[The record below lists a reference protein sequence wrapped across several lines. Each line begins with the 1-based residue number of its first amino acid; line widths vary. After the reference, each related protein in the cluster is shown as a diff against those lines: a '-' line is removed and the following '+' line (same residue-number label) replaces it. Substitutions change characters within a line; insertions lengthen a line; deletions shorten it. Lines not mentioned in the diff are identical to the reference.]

1 MTKSLVDHP
10 DVQALLDRVGGVAS
24 PAGNPRVKVV
34 VRRIAEDLYRAIED
48 LDVQPDEFWAGVAYI
63 TKLGQA
69 NEAGLLVPG
78 LGIETFLD
86 LRLDEAEK
94 AAGIEGGTPRTI
106 EGPLYIAGAPL
117 SKGEARL
124 DDGSEAGEVLIMQG
138 QVRDVNGKPVA
149 GAVVDVWHANTK
161 GGYSF
166 FDPSQAKY
174 NLRRRIET
182 DGEGRYKFRSI
193 LPSGYA
199 CPPDGVTQALLDQLG
214 RHGNRPAHIHFFVS
228 ADGYRHLTTQIN
240 IDGDEYLHDDFAFAT
255 RDELIPPVEKVS
267 DAARIQTNGLNDP
280 YTAITFDFVLH
291 AEVAA
296 APATEV
302 HREHA
307 PAA

>member
-1 MTKSLVDHP
+1 MTQHLTDTEQ
-10 DVQALLDRVGGVAS
+10 VQDLLDRVAGVNNDG
-24 PAGNPRVKVV
+24 GNPRAKAI
-34 VRRIAEDLYRAIED
+34 VRRVAQDIFRAVED
-48 LDVQPDEFWAGVAYI
+48 LDIQPDEFWTAVSYV

-86 LRLDEAEK
+86 IRTDDAERQ
-94 AAGIEGGTPRTI
+94 AGIEGGTPRTI

-117 SKGEARL
+117 ETGTARL
-124 DDGSEAGEVLIMQG
+124 DDASEEGEVLIMHG
-138 QVRDVNGKPVA
+138 QVRDKSDAPVA

-166 FDPSQAKY
+166 FDPSQSKY

-182 DGEGRYKFRSI
+182 DAEGRYRFRSI

-199 CPPDGVTQALLDQLG
+199 CPPDGQTQVLLDQLG

-228 ADGYRHLTTQIN
+228 ADGRRHLTTQIN

-255 RDELIPPVEKVS
+255 RDELIPPTEKVT
-267 DAARIQTNGLNDP
+267 DEARIATEGLDAP
-280 YTAITFDFVLH
+280 YTRIEFDFVLH
-291 AEVAA
+291 PEAEN
-296 APATEV
+296 APKTAVE
-302 HREHA
+302 REHA
-307 PAA
+307 AA